1 MTAAPDYMKRFLL
14 WVAISLPP
22 TLMVVFSLAPFD
34 IFAIWLFGGLAAAF
48 LCVLITA
55 LSLIPV
61 IGSQK
66 RCRPQATAA
75 LLIVVSIILFNWP
88 LRIGYTFSRPAFNR
102 VAEQVMAGDIPETPR
117 RIGWFRIEGIELPEE
132 LFYYAEDGIVCLWTD
147 VHPYGNTGF
156 VQTSPNN
163 LPFNLWSHFRLDN
176 TWQFIAED

>member
-75 LLIVVSIILFNWP
+75 LLIVVSIILFN
-88 LRIGYTFSRPAFNR
+88 
-102 VAEQVMAGDIPETPR
+102 
-117 RIGWFRIEGIELPEE
+117 
-132 LFYYAEDGIVCLWTD
+132 
-147 VHPYGNTGF
+147 
-156 VQTSPNN
+156 
-163 LPFNLWSHFRLDN
+163 
-176 TWQFIAED
+176 